1 MIFYSRVAKPNEI
14 STLSLHDALPI
25 LFTPSP
31 IRSLLA
37 GYFAAALASIPSVTG
52 LTSTNG
58 FPVGVFVLLLK
69 VVVNWFS
76 WAIVRVTGTGGG
88 SGQSGHGLG
97 GCASNLSSPCP
108 RLASGDRKSTRLNS
122 SH

>member
-1 MIFYSRVAKPNEI
+1 MLKSSRATCAESLTGNGALNWKP
-14 STLSLHDALPI
+14 PV
-25 LFTPSP
+25 FTPSP

-58 FPVGVFVLLLK
+58 FPDGVFVLLLK

-108 RLASGDRKSTRLNS
+108 RLASGTIRLTVP
-122 SH
+122 